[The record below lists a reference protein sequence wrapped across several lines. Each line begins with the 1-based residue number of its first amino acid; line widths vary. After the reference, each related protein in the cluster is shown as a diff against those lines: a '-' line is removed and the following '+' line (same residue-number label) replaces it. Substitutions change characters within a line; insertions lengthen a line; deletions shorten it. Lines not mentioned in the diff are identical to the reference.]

1 MFIFL
6 QAQDAKE
13 LATIHHSS
21 FVGNDIWTED
31 FFVKQ
36 LQSSA
41 MGLAYSVDKK
51 IISFILFQQAADIVD
66 ILTFATLPNC
76 RRQGHAKNILQTLV
90 NLLPKDNKLF
100 LEVNEN
106 NAPAIKLYQ
115 DAGFAK
121 VSLRKNYYAKNQAAQ
136 VWRLEKK

>member
-13 LATIHHSS
+13 LAAIHHSS

-31 FFVKQ
+31 FFAKQ

-41 MGLAYSVDKK
+41 MGLAYCVDKK

-66 ILTFATLPNC
+66 ILTFATAQIY
-76 RRQGHAKNILQTLV
+76 RRQGHAKNLLQTLV
-90 NLLPKDNKLF
+90 NILPKDDKLF

-115 DAGFAK
+115 DLGFIKA
-121 VSLRKNYYAKNQAAQ
+121 SIRKNYYAKNQDAEI
-136 VWRLEKK
+136 WRLEKK